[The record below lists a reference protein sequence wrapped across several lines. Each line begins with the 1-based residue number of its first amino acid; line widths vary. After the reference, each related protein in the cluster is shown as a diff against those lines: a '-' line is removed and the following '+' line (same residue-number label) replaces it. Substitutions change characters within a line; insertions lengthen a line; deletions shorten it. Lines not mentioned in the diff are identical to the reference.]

1 MKKTVK
7 KRSVVPVYGVAAVWL
22 VGTFLSK
29 ARGLTGLLILAAVS
43 VGAFFLLRDAF
54 PDTVLVVE
62 EPEPEP
68 KDPQIAAL
76 KRERDDALKEM
87 RRLNQSI
94 QDEALSLQIDRI
106 EAATRKIFQVVME
119 KPEKK
124 SELRTFL
131 NYYLPTTLKL
141 LREYEHMTDLGIS
154 GQNVDASRKK
164 IAGMMDTV
172 VIAFERQLDALF
184 SDSAMDISADVTV
197 LEQMMQQQGLS

>member
-29 ARGLTGLLILAAVS
+29 ARGLAGLLILSAVS

-62 EPEPEP
+62 EPELEP

-76 KRERDDALKEM
+76 KKERDDALKEM

>member
-1 MKKTVK
+1 MKKTAK

-29 ARGLTGLLILAAVS
+29 ARGLAGLLILSAVS

-76 KRERDDALKEM
+76 KKERDDALKEM

>member
-29 ARGLTGLLILAAVS
+29 ARGLAGLLILSAVS

>member
-1 MKKTVK
+1 
-7 KRSVVPVYGVAAVWL
+7 
-22 VGTFLSK
+22 
-29 ARGLTGLLILAAVS
+29 
-43 VGAFFLLRDAF
+43 
-54 PDTVLVVE
+54 
-62 EPEPEP
+62 
-68 KDPQIAAL
+68 
-76 KRERDDALKEM
+76 M

>member
-76 KRERDDALKEM
+76 KKERDDALKEM

>member
-29 ARGLTGLLILAAVS
+29 ARGLAGLLILSAVS

-76 KRERDDALKEM
+76 KKERDDALKEM